1 MFPNPMTGKSGPHGA
16 DVPIPVGSPTELAGE
31 TDSDMDVDV
40 AAKKEEEMAA
50 GLGGPKLEK
59 RKRERGDPHGEVGG
73 PAPGL
78 GETVDEESPTKR
90 ERNDAERPV
99 TGAELRELLRLHATD
114 MKDAWLSMT
123 SRLDK
128 VELAQ
133 KNQTGEIASLTGRA
147 RVNEKEVQELKKKQV
162 ITGTKVDALVEDVK
176 NLKVQLEEVRSLPV
190 PTAGAPAKHDGNIA
204 PDPWADYL
212 RRQQGEGQLQSSSK
226 AGVTNPGKN
235 GRPLQEGTSA
245 FVPVRPDGDSLS
257 EEDQRTL
264 IIGGWAQDT
273 RKATIEME
281 SAPVLQRDDI
291 RPHIDQ
297 DKLAVYGPRR
307 SVGMLKFVKRET
319 ETSLSQVRERMW
331 TVVRKLAE
339 LKLVLPSTQNMGEEK
354 TMWAAFMKTKQ
365 ARIRTSHISTARRV
379 TMQLASN
386 SKDEGG
392 GVLNIDHTLPSAYDM
407 DWNAGTMWCGI
418 HKLASSTHRAPRGAE
433 TIVMPGGWVDLDA
446 VGLVAGCTAE
456 AAKSAFELEL

>member
-162 ITGTKVDALVEDVK
+162 ITG
-176 NLKVQLEEVRSLPV
+176 N
-190 PTAGAPAKHDGNIA
+190 
-204 PDPWADYL
+204 
-212 RRQQGEGQLQSSSK
+212 QG
-226 AGVTNPGKN
+226 
-235 GRPLQEGTSA
+235 GRPC
-245 FVPVRPDGDSLS
+245 
-257 EEDQRTL
+257 
-264 IIGGWAQDT
+264 GG
-273 RKATIEME
+273 
-281 SAPVLQRDDI
+281 
-291 RPHIDQ
+291 
-297 DKLAVYGPRR
+297 
-307 SVGMLKFVKRET
+307 
-319 ETSLSQVRERMW
+319 
-331 TVVRKLAE
+331 
-339 LKLVLPSTQNMGEEK
+339 
-354 TMWAAFMKTKQ
+354 
-365 ARIRTSHISTARRV
+365 
-379 TMQLASN
+379 
-386 SKDEGG
+386 
-392 GVLNIDHTLPSAYDM
+392 
-407 DWNAGTMWCGI
+407 C
-418 HKLASSTHRAPRGAE
+418 
-433 TIVMPGGWVDLDA
+433 
-446 VGLVAGCTAE
+446 
-456 AAKSAFELEL
+456 